1 MESPRLHVQTGGI
14 LYQKT
19 GGGDD
24 DADHD
29 ALRRYPMRHLE
40 WHGTDAARP
49 ADTLCDM
56 HLYNQVHGNEK
67 GGQKDGGS
75 EEE

>member
-1 MESPRLHVQTGGI
+1 MAVRQKRKNHATIFEKNMESPRLHVQTGGI

-56 HLYNQVHGNEK
+56 HLYN
-67 GGQKDGGS
+67 
-75 EEE
+75 